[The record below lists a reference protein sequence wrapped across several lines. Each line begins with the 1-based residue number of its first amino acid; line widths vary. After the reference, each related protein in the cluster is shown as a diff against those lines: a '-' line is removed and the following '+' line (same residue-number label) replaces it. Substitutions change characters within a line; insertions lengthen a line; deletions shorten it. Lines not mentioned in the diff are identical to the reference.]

1 MPTVFPVQIKSL
13 MCCGEGIDT
22 RRLICL
28 HGFVSTGRLL
38 HTRCALLRDGIF
50 KRDLPLFF
58 SLFFLERLQTL
69 ALIKWHT
76 PALLI
81 LLCFFFLF
89 FFGSYSR
96 NLCREWVDICE
107 RSNRKKLHIVGVFT
121 LSLSPDCR
129 IIYVPARPRFSSKV
143 TYYWQQLFLCFFFL
157 SG

>member
-58 SLFFLERLQTL
+58 SLFFRKAADFGSYKMAHAGPSDST
-69 ALIKWHT
+69 
-76 PALLI
+76 
-81 LLCFFFLF
+81 FS

-121 LSLSPDCR
+121 LSLSPDGR

-143 TYYWQQLFLCFFFL
+143 TYYWQQLFLCFFFCPAE
-157 SG
+157 SK